1 MNLLAHL
8 PPKKSVPAS
17 VSSTRVLAPLI
28 LSPLVSL
35 GLTLGS
41 AIAASAQGVELNVQP
56 FQSTTTKP
64 IAASTTHP
72 RKSVWGA
79 IDVADGGFKILMP
92 GEVDRKVHTLQ
103 VNGKAVEQTLL
114 LATQAK
120 HDSFYMVAWSD
131 LSIGNTLNNAEQAKV
146 LESTKTS
153 FLRSFK
159 GQLTQQIKFKLAGNN
174 GMQYIMNSHV
184 RGKPVTITSR
194 SYLVGSRLY
203 HVLAAIPKRV
213 EPNLKG
219 STQGFLK
226 SFQLR
231 PIERDIAQLKVP
243 NPVQATIQAAS
254 IQGTNPLPTPP
265 Q

>member
-8 PPKKSVPAS
+8 PLKKSVPAS
-17 VSSTRVLAPLI
+17 ATPALAPLL

-41 AIAASAQGVELNVQP
+41 AIAVSAQGIELNVQP
-56 FQSTTTKP
+56 FQTRTTTSP
-64 IAASTTHP
+64 VAAGTTQA

-79 IDVADGGFKILMP
+79 VDVADGGFKILMP
-92 GEVDRKVHTLQ
+92 GEVDRKVHTLE

-131 LSIGNTLNNAEQAKV
+131 LSVGNALNEAEQTKV

-184 RGKPVTITSR
+184 RGNPVTITSR

-243 NPVQATIQAAS
+243 NPAQETIQAAS
-254 IQGTNPLPTPP
+254 IQGTKALPTPP